1 MPPTTLILLP
11 ATSTCSRN
19 GSNTWVDDASVQMKR

>member
-1 MPPTTLILLP
+1 MPPTALILLP

-19 GSNTWVDDASVQMKR
+19 